1 MRIATT
7 APADM
12 LGRTGVLT
20 FGEVRTNR
28 VRRVAHAV
36 VAALMLGLASLGLA
50 APAQAAPVG
59 IEFSTDGINFSPVF
73 SGVLFPAIT
82 IVVPGDHQSSSFWVR
97 NTSGSAGYL
106 RVVLS
111 DVVASGPEIADGIT
125 VSSSTPVSTGTA
137 VPLSKAAPCWVL
149 VEGDFVPSGKK
160 VKVTSTLT
168 LGNFSGAIGQNETAT
183 LSLRVGMSDAAV
195 GGLPPTSC
203 GGTPSTV
210 PVGGHAVRLAMTG
223 SETPYSLIA
232 VSAGALG
239 VGLFLLVAA
248 RRRRREEA

>member
-7 APADM
+7 APANM
-12 LGRTGVLT
+12 
-20 FGEVRTNR
+20 
-28 VRRVAHAV
+28 RRGAHAV
-36 VAALMLGLASLGLA
+36 VAALVLGLASLGLA
-50 APAQAAPVG
+50 APAHAAPVG

-97 NTSGSAGYL
+97 NTSSSAGYL

-111 DVVASGPEIADGIT
+111 DVVASGPEIADGVT
-125 VSSSTPVSTGTA
+125 VSSSTPVTAGTA

-149 VEGDFVPSGKK
+149 VEGDFVPAGEK

-168 LGNFSGAIGQNETAT
+168 FGNFTGMVGQNQTAK
-183 LSLRVGMSDAAV
+183 LSLRVGITDAAV
-195 GGLPPTSC
+195 GGIPPTSC
-203 GGTPSTV
+203 GGTTTTI
-210 PVGGHAVRLAMTG
+210 PVGDPDAKLAMTG
-223 SETPYSLIA
+223 SETPYSLLA

-248 RRRRREEA
+248 RRRRQEE